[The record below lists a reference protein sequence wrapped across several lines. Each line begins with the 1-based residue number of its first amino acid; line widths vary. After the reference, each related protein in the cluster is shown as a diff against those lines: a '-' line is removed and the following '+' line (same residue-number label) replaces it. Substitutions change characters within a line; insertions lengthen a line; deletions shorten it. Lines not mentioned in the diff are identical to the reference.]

1 MKYSMHMAWSIIF
14 LNLLKLRHIRAQ
26 AANINGKRNSFNYWR
41 VKTTDNNNMHK

>member
-26 AANINGKRNSFNYWR
+26 TANINGKRNSLSWR
-41 VKTTDNNNMHK
+41 VMTTDNNNMHK